1 MATDFDISQAAAS
14 VYAESLI
21 QLANEAGQAE
31 EIGAELREIEALWN
45 RDSSFSSMMSSAAI
59 DLHARRASLRRII
72 GSKRVNRLVMNLLL
86 VMNDKRRS
94 MILPAVCAAYRRKL
108 DRQLGIEE
116 VHVTTAVALSD
127 GQRTRLRDQIKRLTG
142 HESDLFEEV
151 DPDVLGGMT
160 VQVADRLY
168 DLSVRRRL
176 RDMRGA
182 LLAAV
187 ERHLLG
193 GVSRFLAN
201 EGTHG

>member
-31 EIGAELREIEALWN
+31 EIGAELREIGALWD

-59 DLHARRASLRRII
+59 DLHARRASLRRIF
-72 GSKRVNRLVMNLLL
+72 GSDRVNRLVLNLLL

-108 DRQLGIEE
+108 DRQLGIEQ

-127 GQRTRLRDQIKRLTG
+127 DQRTRLRDQIKRLTG

-193 GVSRFLAN
+193 GVSRFLAD